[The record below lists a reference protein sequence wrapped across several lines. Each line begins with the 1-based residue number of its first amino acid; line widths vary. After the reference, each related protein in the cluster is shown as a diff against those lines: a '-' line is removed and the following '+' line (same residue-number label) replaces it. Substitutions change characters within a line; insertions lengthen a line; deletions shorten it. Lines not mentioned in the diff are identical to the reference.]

1 MRVVK
6 QEVVDQEESSPS
18 IKLGLAIGVHGGCDD
33 SELGKRGSGSER
45 RRRSEFTVAQLEE
58 LEQQRLIYKYIAAGL
73 PAPLHLVLPIWK
85 SVAVSFG
92 SSNAAFYQQYPSC
105 KYNTSEF
112 TLADLWCV

>member
-18 IKLGLAIGVHGGCDD
+18 IKLGLAIGVHGGCDE
-33 SELGKRGSGSER
+33 SELGKRG

-58 LEQQRLIYKYIAAGL
+58 LEQQKLIYKYIAAGL
-73 PAPLHLVLPIWK
+73 PAPLQLVLPIRK
-85 SVAVSFG
+85 SVALSFG

-105 KYNTSEF
+105 KYSLSEF
-112 TLADLWCV
+112 TLADL